1 MVRALHRSRS
11 HSFTFTASMKA
22 FAATPML
29 EAYAPCVVA
38 LRQIRTAAKAKE
50 ARMYHAGRLER
61 GWDTCGE
68 NLVCPPTACTRSS
81 FLWSGDV
88 QCSHTGSPRTAQ
100 TKYRSSWPGR
110 AFQIPGVETE
120 EGFSQGLNSGK
131 LRKAYSS
138 RRPLAHTRRNATLT
152 SARRLREQPS
162 STNALGAPE
171 GREWRGTGKYIYK
184 WTHRFFRCILQE

>member
-1 MVRALHRSRS
+1 MHRSRS

-81 FLWSGDV
+81 FVWSGDV

-110 AFQIPGVETE
+110 AFQTSGVETE
-120 EGFSQGLNSGK
+120 EGFSQGLNSSGK

-138 RRPLAHTRRNATLT
+138 RRPLAHGGMLHLHPRAASENNGHQHT
-152 SARRLREQPS
+152 P
-162 STNALGAPE
+162 
-171 GREWRGTGKYIYK
+171 
-184 WTHRFFRCILQE
+184 

>member
-11 HSFTFTASMKA
+11 HSFTFTASTKA

-68 NLVCPPTACTRSS
+68 NLVCPLTACTRSS
-81 FLWSGDV
+81 FQWSGDV

-100 TKYRSSWPGR
+100 TKYQSSWPGR
-110 AFQIPGVETE
+110 AFQTPGVETE
-120 EGFSQGLNSGK
+120 EGFSQGLNSSGK

-138 RRPLAHTRRNATLT
+138 RRPLAHGGMLHLHPRGASENNRHQHTL
-152 SARRLREQPS
+152 SVHPKAESGAIRE
-162 STNALGAPE
+162 
-171 GREWRGTGKYIYK
+171 KIYK
-184 WTHRFFRCILQE
+184 WTHRFL